1 MPGFNYR
8 HLHYFWAVAHEG
20 NLTRAAEKL
29 HVSQSAVSVQIQK
42 LEKALGH
49 DLFDRQN
56 RQLNLTEAGRI
67 ALDHADAIFST
78 GQELESVL
86 QEAGRER
93 IILRVGSVSTL
104 SRNFQI
110 RFLGALF
117 HREDVEVVVHSG
129 AFAELMR
136 NLEAHHIDV
145 VLANWVPPR
154 DAATRWVAHTL
165 AHQPVSLIGA
175 PDDADPDAPLEELLT
190 GAPLV
195 LPALQSGLR
204 IGFDGLVER
213 LGIRPTVAAEVDDM
227 AMLRLVAREGIG
239 RAVIPPIVVRDEL
252 DSGELV
258 ELAPLPDLRETF
270 YAVTLSRRFPNPLV
284 RDLVRGHPLEEE

>member
-56 RQLNLTEAGRI
+56 RQLSLTEAGRI
-67 ALDHADAIFST
+67 ALDHADTIFST
-78 GQELESVL
+78 GQELENIL
-86 QEAGRER
+86 QDAERER
-93 IILRVGSVSTL
+93 IVLRVGSVSTL

-110 RFLGALF
+110 RFLGPYF

-129 AFAELMR
+129 AFADLMR

-154 DAATRWVAHTL
+154 DSATRWVAHTL

-175 PDDADPDAPLEELLT
+175 PGDADPRASLEELLT

-195 LPALQSGLR
+195 LPALESGMR

-270 YAVTLSRRFPNPLV
+270 YAVTLTRRFPNPLV
-284 RDLVRGHPLEEE
+284 QELVRAHPLEE